1 MYSLFRTEVRN
12 QTFVRNYILSRCV
25 ILLYQVESE
34 SLTPAWYVLVAR
46 SPGRPSQNLSSIYRL
61 FVSRTQNGT
70 QTKRKIVFPLA
81 ALFVSWWISQQ
92 MISSFSSIF
101 MASTRTKITFRSL
114 CMYAKTYAG
123 YIIPK
128 GRVPVF
134 FVPNSFWATKGHG
147 RGRRSLVLSR
157 DVGTSFLWFRS
168 PWNNGTNWLCV
179 WVASFK

>member
-1 MYSLFRTEVRN
+1 MKAN
-12 QTFVRNYILSRCV
+12 
-25 ILLYQVESE
+25 
-34 SLTPAWYVLVAR
+34 R
-46 SPGRPSQNLSSIYRL
+46 SPRRDTYSSLGPRVDPL
-61 FVSRTQNGT
+61 RTCRQFIASLCPGHKTGHKQNG
-70 QTKRKIVFPLA
+70 KLFFPCIGCFICILMN
-81 ALFVSWWISQQ
+81 FSTVD
-92 MISSFSSIF
+92 SSFSSIF

-147 RGRRSLVLSR
+147 RGRRSLVLAR

-168 PWNNGTNWLCV
+168 PWNNGTN
-179 WVASFK
+179 

>member
-1 MYSLFRTEVRN
+1 MSNFFRRSVPGST
-12 QTFVRNYILSRCV
+12 LS
-25 ILLYQVESE
+25 E
-34 SLTPAWYVLVAR
+34 LVV
-46 SPGRPSQNLSSIYRL
+46 NLSPL
-61 FVSRTQNGT
+61 CVPD
-70 QTKRKIVFPLA
+70 TKRDTNKTENCFSLGCFICILMNF
-81 ALFVSWWISQQ
+81 STDD
-92 MISSFSSIF
+92 SSFSSIF

-147 RGRRSLVLSR
+147 RGRRSLVLAR

-168 PWNNGTNWLCV
+168 PWNNGTN
-179 WVASFK
+179 

>member
-1 MYSLFRTEVRN
+1 MIRTRRSVPGS
-12 QTFVRNYILSRCV
+12 TLS
-25 ILLYQVESE
+25 E
-34 SLTPAWYVLVAR
+34 LVV
-46 SPGRPSQNLSSIYRL
+46 NLSPL
-61 FVSRTQNGT
+61 CVPD
-70 QTKRKIVFPLA
+70 TKRDTNKTENCFSLALA

-92 MISSFSSIF
+92 LIRHFLPYLWLPPVRKLLRF
-101 MASTRTKITFRSL
+101 VVYVCTQRLTQD
-114 CMYAKTYAG
+114 
-123 YIIPK
+123 IIPK

-179 WVASFK
+179 WVASFNKTILPFIHILRITLR